1 VADPVRICV
10 VGSGPA
16 GFYAAGHLLTG
27 AGDRDVSLDM
37 LDRLPTPFGL
47 VRSGVAPDHPKI
59 KSVTRVFEKTAGH
72 AQFRFF
78 GGVDFGTDVTREELR
93 SRYHV
98 IVYAT
103 GTAADR
109 PMGIPG
115 EELAGSVAATDF
127 VGWYNGHPDYADLE
141 FDLSAVRAIV
151 VGNGNVA
158 LDVARMLMLPENEL
172 TITDTADHAIAT
184 LLESAVREVVVLG
197 RRGPGQAAFT
207 NPELRE
213 LADLE
218 DVDIVVDPDE
228 LEAAMATEDPTMDP
242 TATRNVEILRGYAAK
257 GAAGAPRRIEFRF
270 LRSPV
275 ELLGDERV
283 EAVRIVHNELV
294 AGANGALRARLTD
307 REETIGAG
315 LVVRAIGYRGVP
327 LPDVPFDEQRGTIA
341 NESGRVLEDGGQAI
355 GEYVVGWIKRGPSG
369 VIGTNKKDAQETVDC
384 VLADLEAGR
393 ALTPDPGASDLEELL
408 ASRHP
413 GVVTYD
419 GWQRIDTHER
429 SLGEPTGR
437 PRVKLTAI
445 GEMLRIASE
454 DDD

>member
-1 VADPVRICV
+1 MV

-59 KSVTRVFEKTAGH
+59 KSVTRVFEKTAAH

-141 FDLSAVRAIV
+141 FDLSAERAVV

-158 LDVARMLMLPENEL
+158 LDVARMLMLPEKEL
-172 TITDTADHAIAT
+172 AITDTANHAIAT
-184 LLESAVREVVVLG
+184 LLESAVRHVVVLG

-218 DVDIVVDPDE
+218 GVDIVVDPVE
-228 LEAAMATEDPTMDP
+228 LEQALTVPDPTMDP
-242 TATRNVEILRGYAAK
+242 TATRNVEILRAYAEK
-257 GAAGAPRRIEFRF
+257 GLTGAPRAIELRF
-270 LRSPV
+270 LRSPI
-275 ELLGDERV
+275 ELLGEDRV
-283 EAVRIVHNELV
+283 QAVRIVHNELV
-294 AGANGALRARLTD
+294 PGPDGALRARRTD
-307 REETIGAG
+307 REETIDAG

-341 NESGRVLEDGGQAI
+341 NESGRVIQDDAHAV

-369 VIGTNKKDAQETVDC
+369 VIGTNKKDAQETVNC
-384 VLADLEAGR
+384 VLADVDASR
-393 ALTPDPGASDLEELL
+393 MLTPDPGTTDLEDLL
-408 ASRHP
+408 ADRHP

-429 SLGEPTGR
+429 SLGEPVGR
-437 PRVKLTAI
+437 PRVKLTAV
-445 GEMLRIASE
+445 GEMLRIAAE
-454 DDD
+454 DDG